1 MLIQIIIYM
10 KIWIFMVVLN
20 QLVIGYHLI
29 LLINYG
35 GLCIKRL
42 KNFGGIDNH
51 INSKDDVDTVY
62 RTVIYNTPKKLLQG
76 LNDLGI
82 MLGFSNR
89 SKLIN
94 FIIKHFYDN
103 YTYLLNNDSVL
114 YIFIDYNINSY
125 ADINIMDIQ
134 KKYKDFEII
143 SVKKIDDDVNRL
155 ILSYSGDINN
165 LNNVVKPIIDLDSIY
180 KIRFIG
186 M

>member
-1 MLIQIIIYM
+1 
-10 KIWIFMVVLN
+10 
-20 QLVIGYHLI
+20 
-29 LLINYG
+29 
-35 GLCIKRL
+35 
-42 KNFGGIDNH
+42 
-51 INSKDDVDTVY
+51 
-62 RTVIYNTPKKLLQG
+62 
-76 LNDLGI
+76 